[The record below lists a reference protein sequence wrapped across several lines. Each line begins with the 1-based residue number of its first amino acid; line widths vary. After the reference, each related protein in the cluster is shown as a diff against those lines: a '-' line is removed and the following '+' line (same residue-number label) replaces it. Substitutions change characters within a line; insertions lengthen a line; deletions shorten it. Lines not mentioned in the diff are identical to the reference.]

1 MNLDRAHIA
10 QRQDGYLVN
19 HYMGL
24 HVTIVSVALG
34 IAGVAAASLLTA
46 RQLPLE
52 HRLLFGSL
60 WVASMLATAVAYA
73 GTTSGSFALPPHI
86 PAMWD
91 LLIPLFIA
99 VAEFLLFAV
108 LVSQVTDAP
117 EPRTVVV
124 VWFFCFS
131 AFALLSSI
139 AVARARYLFKA
150 TAYGGDIAPDV
161 ARYVGRLNQDIA
173 SAGTV
178 GAIAFAGGVVQLC
191 YARLALAQAC
201 GFSIVVIVAMIGA
214 LAGQGRTAK
223 EWRRA
228 LS

>member
-1 MNLDRAHIA
+1 MDLDRAHIA

-34 IAGVAAASLLTA
+34 IAGIAAASLLTA
-46 RQLPLE
+46 RQVPLE

-60 WVASMLATAVAYA
+60 WVASILATAVAYA
-73 GTTSGSFALPPHI
+73 GTTTGSFALPPRI

-91 LLIPLFIA
+91 LLIPLSIA

-117 EPRTVVV
+117 GPHTVVV

-131 AFALLSSI
+131 AFGLLSTV
-139 AVARARYLFKA
+139 AVARTRHLFKV
-150 TAYGGDIAPDV
+150 TAYAGDIAPDV
-161 ARYVGRLNQDIA
+161 AWYVGRLKRDMVSA
-173 SAGTV
+173 SAVTV
-178 GAIAFAGGVVQLC
+178 IGLGGGAVQLC
-191 YARLALAQAC
+191 YARLALAQAY
-201 GFSIVVIVAMIGA
+201 GFSIVVIVALIGA
-214 LAGQGRTAK
+214 LVSQGQTAK
-223 EWRRA
+223 VWRRV

>member
-1 MNLDRAHIA
+1 MDLDRAHIA

-46 RQLPLE
+46 RQVPLE

-60 WVASMLATAVAYA
+60 WVASILATAAAYA
-73 GTTSGSFALPPHI
+73 GATTGSFALPPRI

-91 LLIPLFIA
+91 LLIPIFIA

-117 EPRTVVV
+117 DAHTVVV

-131 AFALLSSI
+131 VFGLLSTV
-139 AVARARYLFKA
+139 AVARARHLFKM
-150 TAYGGDIAPDV
+150 TAYGSDVAPDV
-161 ARYVGRLNQDIA
+161 AWYVGRLSWDMVSA
-173 SAGTV
+173 SAA
-178 GAIAFAGGVVQLC
+178 AIIGLGGGVVQLC
-191 YARLALAQAC
+191 YPHLALAQAY
-201 GFSIVVIVAMIGA
+201 GFSVVVTVTLIGA
-214 LAGQGRTAK
+214 LVSQGQTAK
-223 EWRRA
+223 VWRHA

>member
-1 MNLDRAHIA
+1 MDLDRAHIA

-46 RQLPLE
+46 RQVPPE

-60 WVASMLATAVAYA
+60 WVASILATAAAYA
-73 GTTSGSFALPPHI
+73 GATTGSFALPPRI

-91 LLIPLFIA
+91 LLIPLLIA

-108 LVSQVTDAP
+108 LVAQVTDTP
-117 EPRTVVV
+117 DPRTVVV

-131 AFALLSSI
+131 VFALLSTV
-139 AVARARYLFKA
+139 AVARARHLFKV
-150 TAYGGDIAPDV
+150 TAYAGDIASDV
-161 ARYVGRLNQDIA
+161 AWYVRRLNRDMVSA
-173 SAGTV
+173 STAA
-178 GAIAFAGGVVQLC
+178 AIGLGGGIVQLR
-191 YARLALAQAC
+191 YAHLALTQAY
-201 GFSIVVIVAMIGA
+201 GFSIVVIAVLVGA
-214 LAGQGRTAK
+214 LISQGRTAK
-223 EWRRA
+223 VWRRA